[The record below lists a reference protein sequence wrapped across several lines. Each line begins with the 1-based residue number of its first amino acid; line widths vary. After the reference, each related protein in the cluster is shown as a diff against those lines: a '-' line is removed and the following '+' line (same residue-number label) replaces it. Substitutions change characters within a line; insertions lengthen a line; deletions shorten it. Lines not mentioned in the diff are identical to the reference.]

1 MKEEKI
7 SDLLSFEFL
16 TKSVCGGA
24 SHKHIDLKAK
34 DMCNIGEISIYL
46 SLPTKNMG
54 DAFPRDFDPA
64 FPL

>member
-1 MKEEKI
+1 MAEKRRRRERGEGVKEKI

-34 DMCNIGEISIYL
+34 DMCNIG
-46 SLPTKNMG
+46 
-54 DAFPRDFDPA
+54 R
-64 FPL
+64 